1 MKNPQFTDQFPI
13 GEVQLSYK
21 RKNQFTFYKITNSE
35 SANECIRKIFPI
47 EQICY
52 REHMYALYLDNSNN
66 VLGYQLLSIGGIT
79 GTLVDVRVLMQG
91 ALLTNAVGLL
101 LFHNHPSNTLKPSNA
116 DKKITHKIIRSA
128 EILDFKVLDHL
139 IITED
144 SYYSFADNGEL

>member
-1 MKNPQFTDQFPI
+1 MKNLQLTNHFQI

-21 RKNQFTFYKITNSE
+21 RKHKLPFEKITSSQ

-52 REHMYALYLDNSNN
+52 RERMYVLYLDNSNN
-66 VLGYQLLSIGGIT
+66 ILGYHLLSIGGIT

-116 DKKITHKIIRSA
+116 DKNITDKIIRSA
-128 EILDFKVLDHL
+128 EVLDLKVLDHL

>member
-1 MKNPQFTDQFPI
+1 MKNQELTKFSF

-21 RKNQFTFYKITNSE
+21 RKNQFIFHKIISSQ

-52 REHMYALYLDNSNN
+52 REHMYTLYLDNSNCII
-66 VLGYQLLSIGGIT
+66 GYHLLSVGGIT
-79 GTLVDVRVLMQG
+79 GTLVDIRILMQG

-101 LFHNHPSNTLKPSNA
+101 LFHNHPSNKLKPSTT
-116 DKKITHKIIRSA
+116 DKSLTDKIIRSA
-128 EILDFKVLDHL
+128 EVLDLKVLDHL

-144 SYYSFADNGEL
+144 DYYSFADNGDL

>member
-21 RKNQFTFYKITNSE
+21 RKNQFTIYKITSSQ

-47 EQICY
+47 EQISY
-52 REHMYALYLDNSNN
+52 RERMYTLYLDNSNN
-66 VLGYQLLSIGGIT
+66 ILGYQLLSIGGIT

-116 DKKITHKIIRSA
+116 DKNITDKIIRSA
-128 EILDFKVLDHL
+128 EILDLKVLDHL

-144 SYYSFADNGEL
+144 RYYSFADNGEL

>member
-1 MKNPQFTDQFPI
+1 MKNPQLTNQFPI

-21 RKNQFTFYKITNSE
+21 RKNQFTFFKITSSA
-35 SANECIRKIFPI
+35 SANECIRKIFPV

-52 REHMYALYLDNSNN
+52 RERMYALYLDNSNN

-79 GTLVDVRVLMQG
+79 GTLVDVRILMQG
-91 ALLTNAVGLL
+91 ALLINAVGLL

-116 DKKITHKIIRSA
+116 DKNITNKIIRSA
-128 EILDFKVLDHL
+128 EVLDLKVLDHL